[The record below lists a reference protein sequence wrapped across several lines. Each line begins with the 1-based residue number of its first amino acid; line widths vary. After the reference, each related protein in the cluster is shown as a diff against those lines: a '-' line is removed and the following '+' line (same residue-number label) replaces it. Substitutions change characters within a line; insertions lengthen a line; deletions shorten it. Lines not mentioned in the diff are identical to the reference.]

1 MSDARVRARV
11 RHVTSIAVGTA
22 LLFALSTIPADA
34 VLVGILVGAVEGNA
48 VRGFMAALAAGM
60 IYAVAIT
67 VAMAGA
73 GPVTLAFEFYYAYVM
88 DTVLC
93 TVGGL
98 LGGWTFRTLRRRV
111 TSRGAQ

>member
-1 MSDARVRARV
+1 M
-11 RHVTSIAVGTA
+11 TSIAVGTA
-22 LLFALSTIPADA
+22 LLFALSTVPADA
-34 VLVGILVGAVEGNA
+34 VLVGIIVGVVEGNA

-67 VAMAGA
+67 IAMTGA
-73 GPVTLAFEFYYAYVM
+73 GPVALAFEFYYAYVV

-98 LGGWTFRTLRRRV
+98 LGGWAFRILRRRV
-111 TSRGAQ
+111 AFRGAQ

>member
-11 RHVTSIAVGTA
+11 RHVTSIAVGTV

-98 LGGWTFRTLRRRV
+98 LGGWAFRTLRRRV

>member
-1 MSDARVRARV
+1 M
-11 RHVTSIAVGTA
+11 
-22 LLFALSTIPADA
+22 FALSTIPADA
-34 VLVGILVGAVEGNA
+34 VLVGIIVGMVEGNA

-67 VAMAGA
+67 IATAGA
-73 GPVTLAFEFYYAYVM
+73 GPVALAFEFYYAYVM

-98 LGGWTFRTLRRRV
+98 LGGLAFRTLRRRV
-111 TSRGAQ
+111 AAQSAR